1 MLSKNIWIVES
12 VFTLSNVDELL
23 NGTVIVNVS
32 NEFGFQTL
40 NYEVVNGIFDKKN
53 IQTMNYIEYFL
64 FR

>member
-32 NEFGFQTL
+32 NAFGSQTS
-40 NYEVVNGIFDKKN
+40 NYEVVDGIFDN
-53 IQTMNYIEYFL
+53 NAQINYELY
-64 FR
+64 